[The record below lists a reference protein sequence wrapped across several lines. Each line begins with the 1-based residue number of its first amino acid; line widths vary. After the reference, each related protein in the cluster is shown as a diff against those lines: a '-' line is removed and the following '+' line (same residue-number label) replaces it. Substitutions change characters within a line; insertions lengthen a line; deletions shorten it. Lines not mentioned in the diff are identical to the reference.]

1 MRLFWAM
8 ILMLCAAAPAVAR
21 DPSFAQP
28 IDCSLG
34 DDCFILNL
42 VDADPGAGVADYTCG
57 PRAYDTHKGTD
68 FALSSHA
75 AMDKG
80 VDVLAAAPGRVRGL
94 RDGVEEAVYG
104 AENAPNVDGIEC
116 GNGLVVDHGG
126 GWISQYCH
134 LRKGSVAVEK
144 GQSVRM
150 GQVLGQVGLSGKTQY
165 PHLHIS
171 FRKDGEVVDP
181 FAPNAHAEC
190 GGTATDDQ
198 LWQTP
203 IAYPQGGIVS
213 SGFAPDVP
221 SYEAVKSGAARHD
234 SIPPNAPTLVGWS
247 FVYGPREGDILR
259 LQIDGPTGVILEK
272 DVLLKKT
279 QVLAFRAMG
288 KKTKTPWPIGPYAVS
303 SWLIRGGSVVD
314 AHRSEIEVR

>member
-1 MRLFWAM
+1 MRPIWAM

-28 IDCSLG
+28 IDCTLG

-42 VDADPGAGVADYTCG
+42 VDADPGDGVADYTCG
-57 PRAYDTHKGTD
+57 ARSYDSHKGTD
-68 FALSSHA
+68 FALPSHA
-75 AMDKG
+75 AMTSG
-80 VDVLAAAPGRVRGL
+80 VDVLAAAPGRVRGV

-116 GNGLVVDHGG
+116 GNGVVVDHGG
-126 GWISQYCH
+126 GWVSQYCH
-134 LRKGSVAVEK
+134 LRKGSVTVEK

-171 FRKDGEVVDP
+171 FRKDGDIVDP
-181 FAPNAHAEC
+181 FAPKAHAEC
-190 GGTATDDQ
+190 GDTAPGVQ

-203 IAYPQGGIVS
+203 IAYPMGGSAS
-213 SGFAPDVP
+213 SGFAPHVP
-221 SYEAVKSGAARHD
+221 SFEAVKSGAAQHN
-234 SIPPNAPTLVGWS
+234 SLPPDAPALVGWS
-247 FVYGPREGDILR
+247 FVYGPRAGDILR
-259 LQIDGPTGVILEK
+259 LQIDGPNGVILEK
-272 DVLLKKT
+272 DVVLEKT
-279 QVLAFRAMG
+279 QALAFRAIG
-288 KKTKTPWPIGPYAVS
+288 KKTKTPWPVGRYAVS
-303 SWLIRGGSVVD
+303 SWLLRDGKVLD